1 MILAE
6 PELFQRL
13 IKERL
18 NQKEIYRP
26 RQSRNFHNSFLSLPY
41 LTLLVKTKGIII
53 HDPVSTRRLV
63 EFFPRLLTD
72 H

>member
-53 HDPVSTRRLV
+53 QTQ
-63 EFFPRLLTD
+63 F
-72 H
+72 